1 MEPIYDEMFKFWK
14 LSWEAYKSNM
24 ALMQEQGEKMM
35 DFFFSQAH
43 SLQEDTRQN
52 TREVMSAGEKAQQT
66 YLKALEDTFSKMS
79 DFMNKTK

>member
-14 LSWEAYKSNM
+14 LSWEAYRSNM

-35 DFFFSQAH
+35 DFFFSQAQ
-43 SLQEDTRQN
+43 SMQEDTRQSA
-52 TREVMSAGEKAQQT
+52 REMMSAGEKAQQT

-79 DFMNKTK
+79 DYLHKPK